1 VHKLFAPIGAI
12 VLALGVTASTAV
24 SASGGETLA
33 LPAWSPDGT
42 QIAWGSEPFSGAGGP
57 SAAQIWTAAAD
68 GSGGR
73 PLIGGLRN
81 GLFEIVWPQ
90 PNTLLYDANF
100 QVFRGGTDKSHK
112 IVLADTGFT
121 FTTDAHGDRVA
132 SSCDRCNGPIV
143 VVTVATGKH
152 VRIGD
157 KSTSNGGA
165 TLSPDG
171 SRIAFGRAV
180 YDNAKG
186 QYVGRGLWV
195 ANADGKRLHR
205 VAREGGCATWSP
217 AGDLIAYQVLGSL
230 RTIAPDG
237 SHSRVLVAKGPVCSV
252 PVSLAWSPDGKRI
265 AYIDAKSGRLVLVDV
280 ASRHTTTIDRFTSV
294 TGVAWSPDS
303 TQLLVTARPSPS
315 VCSSLWRIGADGS
328 GARLLVGC

>member
-1 VHKLFAPIGAI
+1 VQKLLATLGAI
-12 VLALGVTASTAV
+12 ALALGLTASTAV
-24 SASGGETLA
+24 SAGAGGTLD

-42 QIAWGSEPFSGAGGP
+42 HIAWASEPFSTPGSP

-68 GSGGR
+68 GSAAK

-81 GLFEIVWPQ
+81 GLFQIVWPR

-100 QVFRGGTDKSHK
+100 QVVRARTDKSHR

-121 FTTDAHGDRVA
+121 FTTDTHGDRVA

-152 VRIGD
+152 VKIGG
-157 KSTSNGGA
+157 KGTSNGGA
-165 TLSPDG
+165 AFSPDG
-171 SRIAFGRAV
+171 SRIVFGHAV
-180 YDNAKG
+180 YDKAKD

-195 ANADGKRLHR
+195 ANANGTRLHR
-205 VAREGGCATWSP
+205 IAKEGGCATWSP
-217 AGDLIAYQVLGSL
+217 TGDRIAYQLLGSL

-237 SHSRVLVAKGPVCSV
+237 SHNRVLVTKGPVCSV
-252 PVSLAWSPDGKRI
+252 PVSIAWSPDGKRI
-265 AYIDAKSGRLVLVDV
+265 AYIDARSGRLVLLDV
-280 ASRHTTTIDRFTSV
+280 ASRHTTTVGAFTSV

-303 TQLLVTARPSPS
+303 TQLLVTARPNPS
-315 VCSSLWRIGADGS
+315 ACSSLWRIAADGS
-328 GARLLVGC
+328 GPQLLVGC

>member
-1 VHKLFAPIGAI
+1 VRKLLVPLGAI
-12 VLALGVTASTAV
+12 VLALGLAASTAV
-24 SASGGETLA
+24 SASGGGTLG

-42 QIAWGSEPFSGAGGP
+42 QIAWGREPFSNAGGP

-68 GSGGR
+68 GSGAK

-81 GLFEIVWPQ
+81 GLFQIVWPR
-90 PNTLLYDANF
+90 PKTLLYDANF
-100 QVFRGGTDKSHK
+100 QVFRGGTDKSHT

-121 FTTDAHGDRVA
+121 FATDTRGDRVA

-152 VRIGD
+152 VRIGS

-171 SRIAFGRAV
+171 SRIAFGHAV
-180 YDNAKG
+180 YDKAKG
-186 QYVGRGLWV
+186 QYAGRGLWI
-195 ANADGKRLHR
+195 ANANGTRMHR
-205 VAREGGCATWSP
+205 IAREGGCATWSP

-230 RTIAPDG
+230 RTIAPNG
-237 SHSRVLVAKGPVCSV
+237 THSRVLVTRGPVCSV

-303 TQLLVTARPSPS
+303 TQLLVTARPDPS
-315 VCSSLWRIGADGS
+315 ACSSLWQIGADGS
-328 GARLLVGC
+328 GARLLAGC

>member
-328 GARLLVGC
+328 GARLLVAC